1 MLDLLLILYSDNNM
15 EYQEFKQA
23 LNSAKNNSL
32 PGEQAQSELAPMGR
46 SSLSEMNLN
55 PDKVRK
61 AGVLALFENYAGTAR
76 LILTS
81 RTEYPGA
88 HSGQV
93 SFPGGSYESIDQNFE
108 DTAKR
113 ETEEEIGVSS
123 DKYQVWGAMSPLY
136 IPPSNFLV
144 HPYLALSEESL
155 KMTPE
160 EKEVAAIHQI
170 PFERFLAPD
179 AISQPQIKLSN
190 GFKIKSPAFEIDGLL
205 IWGATAMMIGEI
217 RRMILRE
224 IEHL

>member
-1 MLDLLLILYSDNNM
+1 MLDLLLILYSDNKM
-15 EYQEFKQA
+15 EYQEFKHLLKKAEQRP
-23 LNSAKNNSL
+23 L
-32 PGEQAQSELAPMGR
+32 PGEEAQSELAPMGR
-46 SSLSEMNLN
+46 NSLSEMKLDT
-55 PDKVRK
+55 DKVRK
-61 AGVLALFENYAGTAR
+61 AGVLALFENHEEQAR

-81 RTEYPGA
+81 RSVYRGA
-88 HSGQV
+88 HSGQI
-93 SFPGGSYESIDQNFE
+93 SFPGGSVEAIDRNFE

-113 ETEEEIGVSS
+113 ETEEEIGVSA
-123 DKYQVWGAMSPLY
+123 DKYQMWGAISPLY

-144 HPYLALSEESL
+144 HPYLAFSDESL
-155 KMTPE
+155 EMIPE

-170 PFERFLAPD
+170 PFERFLAPN

-190 GFKIKSPAFEIDGLL
+190 GFKIKSPAFEVDGLL